1 MIQEHHDGAADH
13 SLRLWV
19 LLQLEMWHR
28 EVTESPPVAESA
40 LSGYEQQPF
49 AEQVILADLVVRV

>member
-1 MIQEHHDGAADH
+1 MPQTYIRLVCGLNEAADH

-28 EVTESPPVAESA
+28 EVADSTSA
-40 LSGYEQQPF
+40 
-49 AEQVILADLVVRV
+49 VVRPAA